1 MDEEK
6 REKTA
11 LGATEEGVDAA
22 ALVSSSEAIGHFHAK
37 ADLRIRGDYAGAN
50 RKLYWASLRANA
62 AKGAKTEWEE
72 LTSMKN
78 RLSTG
83 TKLTR
88 GAHAANAEIEL
99 GKKVALKTVQK
110 AGGEF
115 YKGAS
120 LTIRIAAPALIIK
133 SCMQAADVIM
143 GKKDADDAAKDMA
156 KTVGTIT
163 AAGGAYQAALTMTRG
178 TTSHL
183 VNTLLRSNVG
193 VLVLQAG
200 IELSQP
206 LKQYVN
212 GEITG
217 QKFAQDAGYRG
228 TSLAASREG
237 SECGAAAGAILGPLG
252 MTGGALLGGMIASIA
267 MGLTGNQL
275 LAGEESIEVYNEKS
289 ETINE
294 IYKKVEE
301 IIRKRQDEYQKMT
314 EEELAH
320 FDSVM
325 GDGLHEIFTG
335 ALSSDTDYDTVTKG
349 IDKVLAYWGRLSF
362 SIPRMN
368 TRRSGIS
375 H

>member
-11 LGATEEGVDAA
+11 LGAAEEGVDAA

-37 ADLRIRGDYAGAN
+37 ADLRIRGDYAGTN

-143 GKKDADDAAKDMA
+143 GKMPMMRPR
-156 KTVGTIT
+156 VWPRQSG
-163 AAGGAYQAALTMTRG
+163 
-178 TTSHL
+178 
-183 VNTLLRSNVG
+183 RSRQPA
-193 VLVLQAG
+193 VL
-200 IELSQP
+200 
-206 LKQYVN
+206 
-212 GEITG
+212 
-217 QKFAQDAGYRG
+217 
-228 TSLAASREG
+228 
-237 SECGAAAGAILGPLG
+237 
-252 MTGGALLGGMIASIA
+252 
-267 MGLTGNQL
+267 
-275 LAGEESIEVYNEKS
+275 
-289 ETINE
+289 
-294 IYKKVEE
+294 
-301 IIRKRQDEYQKMT
+301 IRQ
-314 EEELAH
+314 H
-320 FDSVM
+320 
-325 GDGLHEIFTG
+325 
-335 ALSSDTDYDTVTKG
+335 
-349 IDKVLAYWGRLSF
+349 
-362 SIPRMN
+362 
-368 TRRSGIS
+368 
-375 H
+375 

>member
-1 MDEEK
+1 
-6 REKTA
+6 
-11 LGATEEGVDAA
+11 
-22 ALVSSSEAIGHFHAK
+22 
-37 ADLRIRGDYAGAN
+37 
-50 RKLYWASLRANA
+50 
-62 AKGAKTEWEE
+62 
-72 LTSMKN
+72 
-78 RLSTG
+78 
-83 TKLTR
+83 
-88 GAHAANAEIEL
+88 
-99 GKKVALKTVQK
+99 
-110 AGGEF
+110 
-115 YKGAS
+115 
-120 LTIRIAAPALIIK
+120 
-133 SCMQAADVIM
+133 M

-163 AAGGAYQAALTMTRG
+163 AAGGDYQAALTMTRG

-217 QKFAQDAGYRG
+217 QKFAQDAGYRV
-228 TSLAASREG
+228 TSLAASWEG
-237 SECGAAAGAILGPLG
+237 AECGAAAGAILGPLG

-289 ETINE
+289 EAINE

-335 ALSSDTDYDTVTKG
+335 ALSSDTDYDAVTKG
-349 IDKVLAYWGRLSF
+349 IDKVLAYWGKTVLFHSKDEYKAQWDQPLILKF
-362 SIPRMN
+362 
-368 TRRSGIS
+368 
-375 H
+375 

>member
-11 LGATEEGVDAA
+11 LGAAEEGVDAA

-217 QKFAQDAGYRG
+217 QKFAQDAGYRV
-228 TSLAASREG
+228 TSR
-237 SECGAAAGAILGPLG
+237 I
-252 MTGGALLGGMIASIA
+252 
-267 MGLTGNQL
+267 MG
-275 LAGEESIEVYNEKS
+275 
-289 ETINE
+289 
-294 IYKKVEE
+294 
-301 IIRKRQDEYQKMT
+301 RC
-314 EEELAH
+314 
-320 FDSVM
+320 
-325 GDGLHEIFTG
+325 
-335 ALSSDTDYDTVTKG
+335 
-349 IDKVLAYWGRLSF
+349 
-362 SIPRMN
+362 
-368 TRRSGIS
+368 
-375 H
+375 